1 MVSLAGAIVLGFQR
15 YFDFSGRSS
24 RSEYWWWALFVTI
37 VGVVITYADILI
49 GTYSADTESG
59 LIASIF
65 GLVTLIPGIAVGVRR
80 LHDINK
86 TGWWVLFA
94 FLFFWL
100 LLIPILLL
108 LYWATRPGDQG
119 DNKYGS
125 EYQSIE
131 S

>member
-37 VGVVITYADILI
+37 AGVVLTYADILI

-59 LIASIF
+59 LRASIF

-86 TGWWVLFA
+86 TGWWILFA
-94 FLFFWL
+94 VLFFWL

-119 DNKYGS
+119 DNKYGP

>member
-1 MVSLAGAIVLGFQR
+1 MVSLAGAIALGFQR

-24 RSEYWWWALFVTI
+24 RAEYWWWTLFVI
-37 VGVVITYADILI
+37 IAGVVLSYADMLI
-49 GTYSADTESG
+49 GTYNADTESG
-59 LIASIF
+59 LIAGIF

-94 FLFFWL
+94 VLFFWL
-100 LLIPILLL
+100 LLIPVLLL

-119 DNKYGS
+119 DNKYGP
-125 EYQSIE
+125 EYHSIE

>member
-1 MVSLAGAIVLGFQR
+1 VVSFAGAIVFGFQR

-24 RSEYWWWALFVTI
+24 RSEYWWWILFVL
-37 VGVVITYADILI
+37 VADVVLTYAGIVF
-49 GTYSADTESG
+49 GTYNDDTTMALVSG
-59 LIASIF
+59 IF
-65 GLVTLIPGIAVGVRR
+65 SLVTLIPGIAVGVRR

-100 LLIPILLL
+100 FFIPILLL
-108 LYWATRPGDQG
+108 LYWATRRGDQG
-119 DNKYGS
+119 DNKYGPQ
-125 EYQSIE
+125 YQSIE

>member
-1 MVSLAGAIVLGFQR
+1 MVSFAGAIVLGFQR

-24 RSEYWWWALFVTI
+24 RSEYWWWTLFVI
-37 VGVVITYADILI
+37 IAGVVLTYADMLI
-49 GTYSADTESG
+49 GTYNEDTESG
-59 LIASIF
+59 LIAGIF
-65 GLVTLIPGIAVGVRR
+65 GLATVIPGIAVGVRR

-119 DNKYGS
+119 DNKYGPA
-125 EYQSIE
+125 YQSIE

>member
-37 VGVVITYADILI
+37 AGVVLTYADILI
-49 GTYSADTESG
+49 GTDSADTESG

-86 TGWWVLFA
+86 TGWWMLFA
-94 FLFFWL
+94 VLFFWL

>member
-37 VGVVITYADILI
+37 AGVVLTYADILI
-49 GTYSADTESG
+49 GTYSLDTESG
-59 LIASIF
+59 LLASIF
-65 GLVTLIPGIAVGVRR
+65 GLVTLISGIAVGVRR

-86 TGWWVLFA
+86 TGWWMLFA
-94 FLFFWL
+94 VLFFWL

-119 DNKYGS
+119 DNKYGP